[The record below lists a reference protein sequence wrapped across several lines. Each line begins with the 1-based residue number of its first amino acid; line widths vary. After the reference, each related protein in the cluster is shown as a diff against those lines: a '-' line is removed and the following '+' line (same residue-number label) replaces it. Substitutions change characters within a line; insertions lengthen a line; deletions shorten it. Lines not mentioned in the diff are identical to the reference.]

1 MLADE
6 YLKEAQGLY
15 DEFAGFRAT
24 RTRWRNTV
32 DKKYLINLGPDY
44 ADFPE
49 RQYDEEPGWQLGQ
62 YVSALNNMSVSFTC
76 KSRSGKAQVEAQ
88 DFESFLNRLAFT
100 HLLDREARQ
109 LIISHIAGDGVG
121 LARMDITHTW
131 EGMPKLADFPD
142 ARKAK
147 EAKEEFKLS
156 TDPPFSLTWVDPMAA
171 AWLED
176 NKGLALL
183 VHIGERPVS
192 DILDTY
198 GDAAQFLKVGHT
210 VAEGD
215 STFRKKAKIWEIA
228 TRDTVRHYVVDPFKT
243 GAKNKPELMGEYP
256 NPFGAYGPYI
266 LFPGLMRRGTNPD
279 VKYRPVIE
287 QSLELA
293 PFVSLVQTL
302 RLLAARITGAPVW
315 DVVYDDTGQ
324 PYLDPDTSQPMTFYL
339 KPLES
344 SALPLPPGARL
355 VDRSVKAGIDL
366 DKAERA
372 LRDLQERYGPSPT
385 LIGRP
390 PEPRVPAYSTTQ
402 SAQVA
407 IDQLSP
413 IVQSLEGGF
422 LQFGRG
428 VGYSI
433 KHHIKESV
441 PLFVIGKSKD
451 GREIEPKVVQAD
463 PEKIGEYD
471 LTVKIRTS
479 KEPSKLALLQ
489 ALQPYIAS
497 NPQAIAKIIT
507 DQQLAEEIAETTDD
521 WPTTSRQIDKQAIN
535 QAVRQVVAGAVAKT
549 NLKVLVAEGLVS
561 PEEFAAATGQPPAPP
576 SPTGAR
582 FQQGPG
588 TEVPTQPEMPMG
600 GRVAGAP

>member
-1 MLADE
+1 LADE

-15 DEFAGFRAT
+15 DEFARFQTT
-24 RTRWRNTV
+24 RKRWRAVVDKNYTV
-32 DKKYLINLGPDY
+32 DLGPEY
-44 ADFPE
+44 ASFPE

-62 YVSALNNMSVSFTC
+62 YISALNNMSVAFNC
-76 KSRSGKAQVEAQ
+76 KSRSGKAQAEAQ
-88 DFESFLNRLAFT
+88 DFEAFLNRLAFT
-100 HLLDREARQ
+100 YLLDREARQ
-109 LIISHIAGDGVG
+109 LVIAHIAGDGVG
-121 LARMDITHTW
+121 LARMDISHTW
-131 EGMPKLADFPD
+131 DGMPKLADFPD

-228 TRDTVRHYVVDPFKT
+228 TRDTVRHYVINPFKT
-243 GAKNKPELMGEYP
+243 GTKNSPELMGEYP
-256 NPFGAYGPYI
+256 NPFGPYGPYI
-266 LFPGLMRRGTNPD
+266 LFPGLMRRGTDPD

-287 QSLELA
+287 QALELA
-293 PFVSLVQTL
+293 PFISLVQTL
-302 RLLAARITGAPVW
+302 RLLAARITGAPVY
-315 DVVYDDTGQ
+315 DIVYDDTGQ
-324 PYLDPDTSQPMTFYL
+324 PYLDSETAQPMTFYL
-339 KPLES
+339 DPLRS
-344 SALPLPPGARL
+344 SPIPLPPGGRLLAR
-355 VDRSVKAGIDL
+355 SIQAGIDL

-372 LRDLQERYGPSPT
+372 LRDLQERYGPRPT
-385 LIGRP
+385 LTGTP
-390 PEPRVPAYSTTQ
+390 PEPRVPAYSYIQ
-402 SAQVA
+402 AGQVA

-413 IVQSLEGGF
+413 IVQSLEAGF

-428 VGYSI
+428 VAYSI
-433 KHHIKESV
+433 KHHIKEPVLLS
-441 PLFVIGKSKD
+441 VIGKSKD
-451 GREIEPKVVQAD
+451 GRELEPKIVQAD
-463 PEKIGEYD
+463 PDKIGEYD
-471 LTVKIRTS
+471 LTVKVKVS

-489 ALQPYIAS
+489 ALQPYVAS

-521 WPTTSRQIDKQAIN
+521 WTTTSRQIDKQAIN

-561 PEEFAAATGQPPAPP
+561 PEEYAAATGQPPQAP

-600 GRVAGAP
+600 GRVEGAP